1 MINDPLH
8 IQDIAVFCGGR
19 KAVFRGWAIFF
30 WGGGRSGGGSTQNLL
45 CLQHGT
51 FFIGIFLGRERERYD
66 LNIYII
72 INQEILLLYEN
83 VKNV

>member
-1 MINDPLH
+1 M
-8 IQDIAVFCGGR
+8 GGE
-19 KAVFRGWAIFF
+19 KPFF
-30 WGGGRSGGGSTQNLL
+30 GGGRFFLGGGVWSGGGNSQNLL